1 MTDIEYNIMV
11 LNFLM
16 ESKLIL
22 DNEEYKIVNYTAN
35 AVNMQ
40 KDNFVFVLEL
50 ISKENYLNLKR
61 STPDEFFFDDTFNNY
76 LIKKILKINENKR
89 IFIENK
95 DITSIVTR
103 KIRNIKL
110 KTIWKD
116 I

>member
-1 MTDIEYNIMV
+1 MIDIEYNRMV

-22 DNEEYKIVNYTAN
+22 DNEEYKIVNYTTK
-35 AVNMQ
+35 AVNIQ
-40 KDNFVFVLEL
+40 KDNFVCLLEL

-61 STPDEFFFDDTFNNY
+61 STPDEFFFDDAFRNY
-76 LIKKILKINENKR
+76 LIKKRLKINENKR
-89 IFIENK
+89 IFIENQ
-95 DITSIVTR
+95 DITGIVIR
-103 KIRNIKL
+103 KIRKIKL